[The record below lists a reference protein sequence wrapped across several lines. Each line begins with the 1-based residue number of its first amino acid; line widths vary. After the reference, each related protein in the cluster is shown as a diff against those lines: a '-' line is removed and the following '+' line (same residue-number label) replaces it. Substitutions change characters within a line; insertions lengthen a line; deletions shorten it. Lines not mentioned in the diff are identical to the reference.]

1 MPLPTRDQ
9 ATITGSGPRVAR
21 FVWLLGASFYA
32 YGFAQR
38 VAPSVMIDELMNDFA
53 VTARSVGGVS
63 ASFLYAYAI
72 LQLPIGVL
80 LDRWGTRRV
89 FTWAAILCALG
100 SGLFASSQHILVAH
114 LGRILLGA
122 GAGVAWVGTL
132 KLIAHW
138 FAPQRF
144 ALLSGA
150 ALTFGM
156 IGAVAGQ
163 APLAAVVSAIGWR
176 SSMFIGAAIAIAF
189 GFMLSRLPDE
199 ETAAPGVESALAR
212 GSLLSGMGRV
222 LSHRQTWYAA
232 GYGSLMTVPM
242 LGFAT
247 LWGVPYLIERFGVTR
262 PAAGL
267 ATSLLLV
274 GWGLGAPLYGWWSGR
289 TGHRRKLMIIGA
301 AINLASFLLVLYL
314 PGLPFAAVA
323 VLLFV
328 NGLGSGSMPLCFS
341 LARSHQP
348 PELAASTFGF
358 ANTLVIALAAA
369 VQPFIGLI
377 MDLTWGGVMRGATR
391 HYGIFSYQIGLIVI
405 PTAVAVALVLA
416 LLLREPTSLASQ
428 EA

>member
-1 MPLPTRDQ
+1 MPLPTREQ
-9 ATITGSGPRVAR
+9 ARTTDSTPRVALS
-21 FVWLLGASFYA
+21 VWLLGAGFYA

-38 VAPSVMIDELMNDFA
+38 VAPSVMIDELMSDFT
-53 VTARSVGGVS
+53 VTARTVGGVS

-72 LQLPIGVL
+72 LQIPLGVL

-89 FTWAAILCALG
+89 FLWAAVLCVLG
-100 SGLFASSQHILVAH
+100 SSLFATSQHILLAH

-122 GAGVAWVGTL
+122 GSGVAWVGTL

-138 FAPQRF
+138 FPVHRF

-163 APLAAVVSAIGWR
+163 APLSALVSTVGWR
-176 SSMFIGAAIAIAF
+176 GSMVIGAAGAAAF
-189 GFMLSRLPDE
+189 VLLLSRLPDE
-199 ETAAPGVESALAR
+199 DVRAPGSETTLAKGSVLR
-212 GSLLSGMGRV
+212 GLRRV

-232 GYGSLMTVPM
+232 SYGSLMTVPM

-262 PAAGL
+262 PTAGL

-289 TGHRRKLMIIGA
+289 TGHRRRLMVIGA
-301 AINLASFLLVLYL
+301 TINLTSILLVLYL
-314 PGLPFAAVA
+314 PGLPFPAIM
-323 VLLFV
+323 VLLFL

-348 PELAASTFGF
+348 PELAASAFGF

-369 VQPFIGLI
+369 VQPLIGLI
-377 MDLTWGGVMRGATR
+377 MDLTWGGVVRGTTR
-391 HYGIFSYQIGLIVI
+391 HYEIFSYQIGLIVI
-405 PTAVAVALVLA
+405 PASVAAALVLA
-416 LLLREPTSLASQ
+416 LLLREPTTPAT
-428 EA
+428 EPV

>member
-1 MPLPTRDQ
+1 MPLPTREQ
-9 ATITGSGPRVAR
+9 AITAGSAPQIAW

-38 VAPSVMIDELMNDFA
+38 VAPSVMIEELMTDFA

-63 ASFLYAYAI
+63 ASFLYAYAV
-72 LQLPIGVL
+72 LQIPLGVL

-89 FTWAAILCALG
+89 FTWAAVLCVFG
-100 SGLFASSQHILVAH
+100 SALFALSQHILVAH

-122 GAGVAWVGTL
+122 GSGVAWVGTL

-138 FAPQRF
+138 FAPHRF
-144 ALLSGA
+144 ALMSGS

-156 IGAVAGQ
+156 MGAVVGQ
-163 APLAAVVSAIGWR
+163 APLSGMVSAVGWR
-176 SSMFIGAAIAIAF
+176 GSMIIGAAVAVVL
-189 GFMLSRLPDE
+189 GVMLSRLPDE
-199 ETAAPGVESALAR
+199 DATASATEGVLRE
-212 GSLLSGMGRV
+212 GSLLSGIGRV

-232 GYGSLMTVPM
+232 SYGSLMTVPM

-262 PAAGL
+262 PTAGL

-301 AINLASFLLVLYL
+301 AINLSSILIVLYL
-314 PGLPFAAVA
+314 PGLPFAVVA

-348 PELAASTFGF
+348 PELAGSTFGF

-369 VQPFIGLI
+369 VQPLIGLI

-391 HYGIFSYQIGLIVI
+391 HYDSFSYQIGLLVI
-405 PTAVAVALVLA
+405 PTAVALALVLA
-416 LLLREPTSLASQ
+416 LLLREPSAPASDPD
-428 EA
+428 